1 MELNIEKEK
10 ETPLLSR
17 RRISATLTFDRE
29 TPSRAKVQEAL
40 AKKLNEKPETVAI
53 RHVYQRFGNR
63 TAKVIAHV
71 YQDEATLKTLE
82 TKKGKKEGAEKKEEA
97 APEKK

>member
-17 RRISATLTFDRE
+17 RRVSVSLTFDKE
-29 TPSRAKVQEAL
+29 TPSRVKVQEEL
-40 AKKLNEKPETVAI
+40 AKKMNEKPQNVAI

-82 TKKGKKEGAEKKEEA
+82 TKKGKKESAEKKEEA
-97 APEKK
+97 SSAK